1 MIKRSS
7 TIFGI
12 TFFIYFFINFFLVYI
27 KMSKDLSARYYKKKA
42 KNSKKSLVK
51 AVKIYL
57 KKKKTKNKNVV
68 VINIRISKKIENKN

>member
-1 MIKRSS
+1 
-7 TIFGI
+7 
-12 TFFIYFFINFFLVYI
+12 
-27 KMSKDLSARYYKKKA
+27 MSKDLSARYYKKKA

-68 VINIRISKKIENKN
+68 VTNIRISKKIENKN